1 MSRPSSTEVAIVGA
15 GPYGLSVAAH
25 LRRHGRP
32 FRIFGTPMRSW
43 RANMPAG
50 MFLKS
55 EGCASSLSDPAG
67 SYTLKAHCQQ
77 HGLRYGDYG
86 VPVPLETFHDYGLA
100 FQQRFVP
107 EVEVT
112 DVVGLDHASDGYKL
126 QTASGE
132 SLTARS
138 VVLAVG
144 ISHFAHIPQPLARL
158 PQELVSHTSH
168 HRDFDA
174 FAGRQVTIIGAGQSA
189 LESAALAREQG
200 ADVRVLVRRPAVAWN
215 ADPDPWPRPLAKR
228 LRWPMTGLGPGWRHS
243 FYCNAPWAFHRLPER
258 TRLRTVDTALGPAGA
273 WWLKERLMGQVTL
286 LTGHAVCGVEADGD
300 RVRLRVERQDGALV
314 DWTTEHVIAGTGYRV
329 DLDRL
334 GFLSEQ
340 LRAGLRR
347 VRRAPLLSPTFES
360 SAPGLY
366 FLGLASAYSLGPM
379 MRFVYGADYSARR
392 LVDQLLAA
400 SPRARATGRSRRRA
414 VSARQ

>member
-1 MSRPSSTEVAIVGA
+1 MPNPSATEIAIVGA

-43 RANMPAG
+43 RANMPVG

-55 EGCASSLSDPAG
+55 EGCASSLSDPSG

-86 VPVPLETFHDYGLA
+86 APVPLETFHDYGLA

-112 DVVGLDHASDGYKL
+112 DVARLDHSSDGYEL
-126 QTASGE
+126 HTASGE
-132 SLTARS
+132 ALTARS

-158 PQELVSHTSH
+158 PRELVSHTSH

-174 FAGRQVTIIGAGQSA
+174 FAGREVTIIGGGQSA
-189 LESAALAREQG
+189 LESAALAHEQG
-200 ADVRVLVRRPAVAWN
+200 ADVRVLMRRPTVVWN

-243 FYCNAPWAFHRLPER
+243 FYCNAPWAFRRLPQQ

-273 WWLKERLMGQVTL
+273 WWLKERLVGQLTL
-286 LTGHAVCGVEADGD
+286 QTGHAVHGAEVDGD
-300 RVRLRVERQDGALV
+300 RVRLRLERQDGGLV
-314 DWTTEHVIAGTGYRV
+314 DWTTEHVIAGTGYQV

-334 GFLSEQ
+334 GFLSER
-340 LRAGLRR
+340 LRASLRR
-347 VRRAPLLSPTFES
+347 VRRAPLLSPTFEA

-366 FLGLASAYSLGPM
+366 FVGLASAYSLGPM

-392 LVDQLLAA
+392 LVGELVAGR
-400 SPRARATGRSRRRA
+400 PRGRAPAT
-414 VSARQ
+414 SATR

>member
-1 MSRPSSTEVAIVGA
+1 MSRPSATEVAIVGA

-32 FRIFGTPMRSW
+32 FRIFGTPMQSW
-43 RANMPAG
+43 RANMPAD

-86 VPVPLETFHDYGLA
+86 VPVPLKTFYDYGLA

-112 DVVGLDHASDGYKL
+112 DVVGLDHSSDGYEL
-126 QTASGE
+126 HTVTGE
-132 SLTARS
+132 AVTARS

-144 ISHFAHIPQPLARL
+144 ISHFAHIPQPLDRL
-158 PQELVSHTSH
+158 PRERISHTSH
-168 HRDFDA
+168 HRDFAA
-174 FAGRQVTIIGAGQSA
+174 FAGREVTVIGGGQSA
-189 LESAALAREQG
+189 LETAALAFEQG
-200 ADVRVLVRRPAVAWN
+200 ANVRVLVRQPTLVWN
-215 ADPDPWPRPLAKR
+215 ADPDEWPRPLAR
-228 LRWPMTGLGPGWRHS
+228 RVRYPMTGLGPGWRS
-243 FYCNAPWAFHRLPER
+243 FFYCNAPAVFHRLPER
-258 TRLRTVDTALGPAGA
+258 TRVTTVKTALGPAGA
-273 WWLKERLMGQVTL
+273 WWLKERLLGRQVAL
-286 LTGHAVCGVEADGD
+286 LGGHTVRGIEAVGD
-300 RVRLRVERQDGALV
+300 HVRLRVERADGTV
-314 DWTTEHVIAGTGYRV
+314 IDHITEHVIAGTGYRV

-334 GFLSEQ
+334 AFLSD
-340 LRAGLRR
+340 GLRSRLHR
-347 VRRAPLLSPTFES
+347 VERAPALSSTFES

-366 FLGLASAYSLGPM
+366 FIGLASAYSLGPM

-392 LVDQLLAA
+392 LVGQLVARNQ
-400 SPRARATGRSRRRA
+400 RARTPTRAFRA
-414 VSARQ
+414 VARQ